1 MRSDENLCGGRMNKI
16 KVKCPNCGNVFET
29 LEGPFQMANCEKCH
43 TKFDKPTNKTEDPA
57 SKQTQY

>member
-1 MRSDENLCGGRMNKI
+1 MNKI

-43 TKFDKPTNKTEDPA
+43 TKFDKPTNKTDEPV
-57 SKQTQY
+57 SKQEST